1 MKNGCIIDIIFL
13 NIEIYPEHGDYN
25 RRQGNVI
32 DRNQKL
38 EEGVLGI
45 HHITSIARNPQRN
58 IDFYSGLMGLRLVK
72 LTVNFDDPTTYHL
85 YYGDSLGRPGT
96 ILTFFPWAEAPTG
109 YRGTGQVTAISFLIP
124 SGSMTY
130 WIDRLKSNGISFVGP
145 SKRFSDEFVSFHDPD
160 GLMLELISPSYSHDS
175 QGQREQQQQQLLQ
188 QTDNDIWK
196 ESPISKE
203 HAIRGFHSATLSEEG
218 YERTASLL
226 ADTMGFKLVAKDN
239 KEDRFRFGIVEKNN
253 SNQEGDNGSME
264 SSTSLGSFVD
274 IVCQPEISRG
284 YIGIGTVHH
293 IAWRAAND
301 RHQLDLRKRIVEEA
315 KLNPTPVID
324 RTYFHS
330 VYFREP
336 GGVLFEIATDPPG
349 FAVDERPED
358 LGKHLKLPQWLEPV
372 RGKLEQLLPPVK
384 TAPERQ

>member
-1 MKNGCIIDIIFL
+1 MVEG
-13 NIEIYPEHGDYN
+13 
-25 RRQGNVI
+25 
-32 DRNQKL
+32 NQKS
-38 EEGVLGI
+38 EQGVLGI
-45 HHITSIARNPQRN
+45 HHITAIARNPQSN

-85 YYGDSLGRPGT
+85 YYGISLGRPWT
-96 ILTFFPWAEAPTG
+96 VLTFFPWPEAPTG

-130 WIDRLKSNGISFVGP
+130 WIDRLKNNGISFVGP
-145 SKRFSDEFVSFHDPD
+145 SERFGDEFVSFHDPD
-160 GLMLELISPSYSHDS
+160 GLMLELISPSYIDS
-175 QGQREQQQQQLLQ
+175 PGQQELQ
-188 QTDNDIWK
+188 QMDNNIWK
-196 ESPISKE
+196 ESPISKK
-203 HAIRGFHSATLSEEG
+203 HTIRGFHSANLSEEG

-226 ADTMGFKLVAKDN
+226 TDTMGFKLVAKDN
-239 KEDRFRFGIVEKNN
+239 KEGRFRFVIVGRNN
-253 SNQEGDNGSME
+253 SNQEGGDSSTE
-264 SSTSLGSFVD
+264 PSSSSSSTSIGSFVD

-301 RHQLDLRKRIVEEA
+301 RHQIDLRKRIIEQA

-336 GGVLFEIATDPPG
+336 GGILFEIATDPPG
-349 FAVDERPED
+349 FAIDERPED
-358 LGKHLKLPQWLEPV
+358 LGKQLKLPLWLEPV
-372 RGKLEQLLPPVK
+372 RAMLEQLLPPVK
-384 TAPERQ
+384 ISVQAVVQYRRI

>member
-1 MKNGCIIDIIFL
+1 MQLVAHKDRDRRRKNMV
-13 NIEIYPEHGDYN
+13 ES
-25 RRQGNVI
+25 
-32 DRNQKL
+32 NQKS
-38 EEGVLGI
+38 EQGVLGV
-45 HHITSIARNPQRN
+45 HHITAIARNPQRN
-58 IDFYSGLMGLRLVK
+58 IDFYSGLLGLRLVK

-85 YYGDSLGRPGT
+85 YYGDSVGHPGT
-96 ILTFFPWAEAPTG
+96 ILTFFPWSEAPIG

-130 WIDRLKSNGISFVGP
+130 WVDRLKSNGVSLVGP
-145 SKRFSDEFVSFHDPD
+145 SKRFSDEFISFHDPD
-160 GLMLELISPSYSHDS
+160 GLMLELISPSFNDS
-175 QGQREQQQQQLLQ
+175 QGQQLLE
-188 QTDNDIWK
+188 QTDKDIWK

-226 ADTMGFKLVAKDN
+226 GDTMGFKLVAKDN
-239 KEDRFRFGIVEKNN
+239 KEDRFRFGIVEKNP
-253 SNQEGDNGSME
+253 SNQEEGDSGSAV
-264 SSTSLGSFVD
+264 TSPQSIGSFID

-293 IAWRAAND
+293 IAWRAIDD
-301 RHQLDLRKRIVEEA
+301 RHQIDLRKRIVEEA

-336 GGVLFEIATDPPG
+336 GGILFEIATDPPG
-349 FAVDERPED
+349 FAIDEKPED
-358 LGKHLKLPQWLEPV
+358 LGKQLKLPQWLEPA

-384 TAPERQ
+384 TSPERQSNNNRETY

>member
-1 MKNGCIIDIIFL
+1 M
-13 NIEIYPEHGDYN
+13 IES
-25 RRQGNVI
+25 
-32 DRNQKL
+32 NQKSK
-38 EEGVLGI
+38 EGVLGI
-45 HHITSIARNPQRN
+45 HHITAIARNPQRN

-85 YYGDSLGRPGT
+85 YYGNSLGSPGT
-96 ILTFFPWAEAPTG
+96 ILTFFPWSEAPTG

-175 QGQREQQQQQLLQ
+175 QGQREQQQQLLLQ

-239 KEDRFRFGIVEKNN
+239 KEDRFRFGIVGKNN
-253 SNQEGDNGSME
+253 SNQEGASSSTE
-264 SSTSLGSFVD
+264 SSSPSIGSFVD
-274 IVCQPEISRG
+274 VVCQPEISRG

-301 RHQLDLRKRIVEEA
+301 RHQIDLRKRIVKEA

-336 GGVLFEIATDPPG
+336 GGILFEIATDPPG

-358 LGKHLKLPQWLEPV
+358 LRKHLKLPQWLEPV

>member
-1 MKNGCIIDIIFL
+1 
-13 NIEIYPEHGDYN
+13 
-25 RRQGNVI
+25 
-32 DRNQKL
+32 
-38 EEGVLGI
+38 
-45 HHITSIARNPQRN
+45 
-58 IDFYSGLMGLRLVK
+58 
-72 LTVNFDDPTTYHL
+72 
-85 YYGDSLGRPGT
+85 
-96 ILTFFPWAEAPTG
+96 
-109 YRGTGQVTAISFLIP
+109 
-124 SGSMTY
+124 
-130 WIDRLKSNGISFVGP
+130 
-145 SKRFSDEFVSFHDPD
+145 
-160 GLMLELISPSYSHDS
+160 MLELISPSSNDS
-175 QGQREQQQQQLLQ
+175 QVQRRQQQLLQ

-196 ESPISKE
+196 ESPISME

-239 KEDRFRFGIVEKNN
+239 KEDRFRFRIVEKNN
-253 SNQEGDNGSME
+253 SNQEGDSGSTE
-264 SSTSLGSFVD
+264 SSPSIGSFVD

-301 RHQLDLRKRIVEEA
+301 RHQIDLRKRIVEEA

-336 GGVLFEIATDPPG
+336 GGILFEIATDPPG
-349 FAVDERPED
+349 FAIDERPED
-358 LGKHLKLPQWLEPV
+358 LGKQLKLPQWLEPM

-384 TAPERQ
+384 TYPERQSNDNRGTY

>member
-1 MKNGCIIDIIFL
+1 M
-13 NIEIYPEHGDYN
+13 IEH
-25 RRQGNVI
+25 
-32 DRNQKL
+32 NQKSE

-45 HHITSIARNPQRN
+45 HHITAIARNPQRN

-85 YYGDSLGRPGT
+85 YYGNSLGRPGT
-96 ILTFFPWAEAPTG
+96 ILTFFPWSEAPTG

-160 GLMLELISPSYSHDS
+160 GLTLELISPSSNES
-175 QGQREQQQQQLLQ
+175 QGQQLLLR

-218 YERTASLL
+218 YEHTASLL
-226 ADTMGFKLVAKDN
+226 TDTMGFKLVAKDN
-239 KEDRFRFGIVEKNN
+239 KEDRFRFRIVEKNN
-253 SNQEGDNGSME
+253 NNQRGDSGSTE
-264 SSTSLGSFVD
+264 SSQSLGSFVD
-274 IVCQPEISRG
+274 VVCQPEISRG

-301 RHQLDLRKRIVEEA
+301 RHQIDLRKRIVEEA

-336 GGVLFEIATDPPG
+336 GGILFEIATDPPG
-349 FAVDERPED
+349 FAIDERPED

-384 TAPERQ
+384 TSPERQ

>member
-1 MKNGCIIDIIFL
+1 V
-13 NIEIYPEHGDYN
+13 IEN
-25 RRQGNVI
+25 
-32 DRNQKL
+32 NQKSK
-38 EEGVLGI
+38 EGVLGI
-45 HHITSIARNPQRN
+45 HHITAIARNPQRN

-85 YYGDSLGRPGT
+85 YYGNSLGHPGT
-96 ILTFFPWAEAPTG
+96 ILTFFPWSEAPTG

-160 GLMLELISPSYSHDS
+160 GLMLELISPSYSPDS
-175 QGQREQQQQQLLQ
+175 QGQREQQQQLQ

-196 ESPISKE
+196 ESPIGKE
-203 HAIRGFHSATLSEEG
+203 YAIRGFHSATLSEEG

-253 SNQEGDNGSME
+253 NSQEGYRGSTE
-264 SSTSLGSFVD
+264 SSTSIGSFVD

-301 RHQLDLRKRIVEEA
+301 RHQINLRKRIVEEA

-336 GGVLFEIATDPPG
+336 GGILFEIATDPPG

>member
-1 MKNGCIIDIIFL
+1 V
-13 NIEIYPEHGDYN
+13 IE
-25 RRQGNVI
+25 
-32 DRNQKL
+32 RNQKSK
-38 EEGVLGI
+38 EGVLGI
-45 HHITSIARNPQRN
+45 HHITAIARNPQRN

-85 YYGDSLGRPGT
+85 YYGNSLGRPGT
-96 ILTFFPWAEAPTG
+96 ILTFFPWSEAPTG

-175 QGQREQQQQQLLQ
+175 QGQREEQQQQLLQ
-188 QTDNDIWK
+188 QQTDNGIWK

-226 ADTMGFKLVAKDN
+226 ADTMGFKLVAKDT
-239 KEDRFRFGIVEKNN
+239 KEDRFRFEIVEKNKN
-253 SNQEGDNGSME
+253 NNNNNQEGYSGSTE
-264 SSTSLGSFVD
+264 SSTSIGSFVD

-293 IAWRAAND
+293 IAWRATDD
-301 RHQLDLRKRIVEEA
+301 RHQIDLRKRIVKEA

-336 GGVLFEIATDPPG
+336 GGILFEIATDPPG
-349 FAVDERPED
+349 FAVDEKPED
-358 LGKHLKLPQWLEPV
+358 LGKHLKLPPWLEPV

-384 TAPERQ
+384 TSPERQ

>member
-1 MKNGCIIDIIFL
+1 
-13 NIEIYPEHGDYN
+13 
-25 RRQGNVI
+25 
-32 DRNQKL
+32 
-38 EEGVLGI
+38 
-45 HHITSIARNPQRN
+45 
-58 IDFYSGLMGLRLVK
+58 MGLRLVK

>member
-1 MKNGCIIDIIFL
+1 M
-13 NIEIYPEHGDYN
+13 IEPK
-25 RRQGNVI
+25 
-32 DRNQKL
+32 QKS

-45 HHITSIARNPQRN
+45 HHITAIARNPQRN

-85 YYGDSLGRPGT
+85 YYGNSLGRPGT
-96 ILTFFPWAEAPTG
+96 ILTFFPWSEAPTG

-124 SGSMTY
+124 SNSMTY

-160 GLMLELISPSYSHDS
+160 GLMLELISPSSNDPP
-175 QGQREQQQQQLLQ
+175 GQQLLP

-196 ESPISKE
+196 ESPISKK

-226 ADTMGFKLVAKDN
+226 TDTMGFKLVAKDN

-253 SNQEGDNGSME
+253 NNREGDSGSTE
-264 SSTSLGSFVD
+264 SSISIGSFVD

-301 RHQLDLRKRIVEEA
+301 RHQIDLRKRIVEEA

-336 GGVLFEIATDPPG
+336 GGILFEIATDPPG
-349 FAVDERPED
+349 FAIDERPED

-384 TAPERQ
+384 TSPERQ